1 MKRYA
6 CLLVVLLLLPAA
18 GWAEEKMYPVP
29 NPENAYQVLGTD
41 APLLAVKAMGRASAG
56 DLTGNAYAVSYVGPA
71 DSVWAQRWR
80 DIPRSLLDAGF
91 VQLQWTDGVET
102 KWQEVT
108 VNGTDA
114 ALYTYPNGGRV
125 LFAWAIPEIA
135 PLLIVEA
142 DCGLYLADAGA
153 AASTAAPSPTP
164 SPAPTQRPRTG
175 GTGVSFDWKNS
186 DPARQVNSVF
196 SNIDWN
202 IQPGDTQSSAFSNI
216 DWSILPGDTQ
226 STLDAA
232 TGSGTAGSA
241 RCITCHGTGECRLC
255 HGKGKEEVFWR
266 SGWGIVKS
274 TDPESIRFRDC
285 QMCGGTGKCPYC
297 Q

>member
-6 CLLVVLLLLPAA
+6 CLLLILLLFPAA
-18 GWAEEKMYPVP
+18 GWAEEETYPVP

-41 APLLAVKAMGRASAG
+41 APLLAVKAMGRVSAG
-56 DLTGNAYAVSYVGPA
+56 DLTGNAYAVSYVGPE

-91 VQLQWTDGVET
+91 VQLQRTDGVET

-125 LFAWAIPEIA
+125 LFAWALPELA

-153 AASTAAPSPTP
+153 ASSTAAPSPTP
-164 SPAPTQRPRTG
+164 SPAPTQQPRTG
-175 GTGVSFDWKNS
+175 GTGITFDWKNS
-186 DPARQVNSVF
+186 DLARQVNSVF

-202 IQPGDTQSSAFSNI
+202 IQPGDTQS
-216 DWSILPGDTQ
+216 
-226 STLDAA
+226 TLDAA

-241 RCITCHGTGECRLC
+241 RCSICHGTGECRLC